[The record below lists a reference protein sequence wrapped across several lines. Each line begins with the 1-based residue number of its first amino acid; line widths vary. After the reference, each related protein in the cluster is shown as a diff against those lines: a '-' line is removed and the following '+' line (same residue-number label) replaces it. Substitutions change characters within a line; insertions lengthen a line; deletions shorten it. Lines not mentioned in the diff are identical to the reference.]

1 MRSMMA
7 ARSMPDSSRAVCPLL
22 GRMTRWAVGTAR
34 TSRPDSSRDGSSRSA
49 ALATI
54 SVGALQRQRTA
65 DLNRQTHDSD
75 STSLGCSRPAA
86 LATVSVGA
94 LQRQPITEH
103 L

>member
-22 GRMTRWAVGTAR
+22 GRMTRWAIGMAR

-54 SVGALQRQRTA
+54 SVGALQRQRTVGYR
-65 DLNRQTHDSD
+65 LMTH
-75 STSLGCSRPAA
+75 TSLHCGSLPDSAA
-86 LATVSVGA
+86 SL
-94 LQRQPITEH
+94 R
-103 L
+103 

>member
-22 GRMTRWAVGTAR
+22 GRMTRWAVGMAR

-54 SVGALQRQRTA
+54 SVGALQR
-65 DLNRQTHDSD
+65 
-75 STSLGCSRPAA
+75 
-86 LATVSVGA
+86 
-94 LQRQPITEH
+94 
-103 L
+103 